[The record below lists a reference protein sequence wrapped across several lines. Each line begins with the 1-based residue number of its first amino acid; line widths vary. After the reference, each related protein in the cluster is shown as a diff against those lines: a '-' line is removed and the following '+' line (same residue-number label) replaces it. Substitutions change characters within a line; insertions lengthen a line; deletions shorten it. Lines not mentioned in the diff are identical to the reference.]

1 LGLESP
7 FLRAIPSVIF
17 LGAGVVSQIYLA
29 RRLRLNPILVWS
41 LLAVEAL
48 LALFSLESVFPLV
61 SRLFPS
67 GYTLVFTSGALV
79 LLSWIL
85 TAIAIVVWF
94 KNVWLKNRLSHPR
107 FQRERRAWLTAS
119 AAALCAAPVIALSAG
134 IITRKNFDVREVNLK
149 FPNLPKDLRGLRL
162 LQISDIHMGD
172 YFSAHDLARAIG
184 AANELRADVAFVTGD
199 LITTKWDPL
208 DACLHELSKLRAS
221 SGVWGCMG
229 NHEMHARV
237 ENYTAA
243 KALEFDLRFL
253 RHQAVPLT
261 FGQSR
266 INLVGVDHQRRL
278 ELYLERVEE
287 LIEPGVFNL
296 LLSHNPDVFPIAARQ
311 GFGLTLAGH
320 THGGQIN
327 LEIAG
332 SNLNIA
338 DLLTPYTKGFYQ
350 LANSSLYVNSGLG
363 TIGVPV
369 RIGAPPEITLI
380 RLCDS
385 SS

>member
-1 LGLESP
+1 MGFESP

-29 RRLRLNPILVWS
+29 RRLRISPIWIWG

-48 LALFSLESVFPLV
+48 LALFSQESVFPKV
-61 SRLFPS
+61 SRFFPS
-67 GYTLVFTSGALV
+67 GYTLVSTSGALV
-79 LLSWIL
+79 LLSWIF
-85 TAIAIVVWF
+85 TAMAIV
-94 KNVWLKNRLSHPR
+94 VWLKNRLAQPR
-107 FQRERRAWLTAS
+107 FQPERRAWLTAS

-162 LQISDIHMGD
+162 VQISDIHMGD
-172 YFSAHDLARAIG
+172 FFSASDLARAVG
-184 AANELRADVAFVTGD
+184 AANELRADIAFVTGD

-208 DACLHELSKLRAS
+208 DACLRELAKLRAS
-221 SGVWGCMG
+221 SGVWGCLG
-229 NHEMHARV
+229 NHEMHAHV
-237 ENYTAA
+237 EEYTAA
-243 KALEFDLRFL
+243 KALDFDMRFL
-253 RHQAVPLT
+253 RHEAVPLA

-266 INLVGVDHQRRL
+266 MNLVGVDHQRR
-278 ELYLERVEE
+278 ERRYLEHVEE
-287 LIEPGVFNL
+287 LVEPGVFNL

-311 GFGLTLAGH
+311 GFELTLAGH

-338 DLLTPYTKGFYQ
+338 DLVTPYTKGFYKF
-350 LANSSLYVNSGLG
+350 ANSSLYVNSGLG

-380 RLCDS
+380 RLCDLS
-385 SS
+385 S

>member
-1 LGLESP
+1 LGFESP
-7 FLRAIPSVIF
+7 FLRAIPSAIF

-29 RRLRLNPILVWS
+29 RRLRISPIWIWG

-48 LALFSLESVFPLV
+48 LVLFSQESVFPLV
-61 SRLFPS
+61 SRFFPS
-67 GYTLVFTSGALV
+67 GYTLVFTSAALV
-79 LLSWIL
+79 LSSWIF
-85 TAIAIVVWF
+85 TAIAIVVW
-94 KNVWLKNRLSHPR
+94 LKNRLSQPR
-107 FQRERRAWLTAS
+107 FQPERRAWLTAS
-119 AAALCAAPVIALSAG
+119 AAALCAAPVVALSTG
-134 IITRKNFDVREVNLK
+134 ILTRKNFDVREINLK
-149 FPNLPKDLRGLRL
+149 FRNLPKDLRGLRL

-172 YFSAHDLARAIG
+172 FFSANDLARAVG
-184 AANELRADVAFVTGD
+184 AANELRADIAFVTGD

-208 DACLHELSKLRAS
+208 EACLRELAKLRAS
-221 SGVWGCMG
+221 SGVWGCLG
-229 NHEMHARV
+229 NHEMHARI
-237 ENYTAA
+237 EDYTAA
-243 KALEFDLRFL
+243 KALEFDMRFL
-253 RHQAVPLT
+253 RRQAVPLT

-266 INLVGVDHQRRL
+266 LNLVGVDHQRRERPYL
-278 ELYLERVEE
+278 QHVAELV
-287 LIEPGVFNL
+287 EPGGFNL
-296 LLSHNPDVFPIAARQ
+296 LLSHNPDVFPVAARQ
-311 GFGLTLAGH
+311 GFELTLAGH

-338 DLLTPYTKGFYQ
+338 DLVTPYTKGFYQ

-385 SS
+385 

>member
-1 LGLESP
+1 LGFESP
-7 FLRAIPSVIF
+7 FLRETPSAIF
-17 LGAGVVSQIYLA
+17 LGVGVISQIYLA
-29 RRLRLNPILVWS
+29 RRLRISPILNWA
-41 LLAVEAL
+41 LLAFEAL
-48 LALFSLESVFPLV
+48 LFLAGQENFYPVIARF
-61 SRLFPS
+61 FPS

-79 LLSWIL
+79 LWSWIL
-85 TAIAIVVWF
+85 TAAAIF
-94 KNVWLKNRLSHPR
+94 LWLKKRLSAPR
-107 FQRERRAWLTAS
+107 FQPERRAWLTAS
-119 AAALCAAPVIALSAG
+119 AAALCAAPIVALSTG
-134 IITRKNFDVREVNLK
+134 ILTRKNFDVKEIDLK

-172 YFSAHDLARAIG
+172 FFSANDLAHAIG
-184 AANELRADVAFVTGD
+184 AANELRADLAFVTGD

-208 DACLHELSKLRAS
+208 DACLRELAKLRAS
-221 SGVWGCMG
+221 SGVWGCLG

-237 ENYTAA
+237 EKYTAA
-243 KALEFDLRFL
+243 KALEFDMRFL
-253 RHQAVPLT
+253 RHQAASVT

-266 INLVGVDHQRRL
+266 INLVGVDHQRR
-278 ELYLERVEE
+278 ERPYLPRVEE
-287 LIEPGVFNL
+287 LVEPGVFNL
-296 LLSHNPDVFPIAARQ
+296 LLSHNPDVFPVAARK
-311 GFGLTLAGH
+311 GFELTLAGH

-327 LEIAG
+327 LAIAG

-338 DLLTPYTKGFYQ
+338 DLVTPYTKGFYR
-350 LANSSLYVNSGLG
+350 LADSSLYVNSGLG

>member
-1 LGLESP
+1 MGFENP
-7 FLRAIPSVIF
+7 FLRTLPSVIF
-17 LGAGVVSQIYLA
+17 LGAGVVSQIYVA
-29 RRLRLNPILVWS
+29 RRLRIRPILNWS
-41 LLAVEAL
+41 LLAFEAL
-48 LALFSLESVFPLV
+48 LFLAGQESLYPLV
-61 SRLFPS
+61 LHFFPS
-67 GYTLVFTSGALV
+67 GYTPVFTSGALI
-79 LLSWIL
+79 LWSWIL
-85 TAIAIVVWF
+85 TAAAIVLS
-94 KNVWLKNRLSHPR
+94 LKKRFSEPR
-107 FQRERRAWLTAS
+107 FQPERRAWLTAS
-119 AAALCAAPVIALSAG
+119 AAALCAAPAVVLSTG
-134 IITRKNFDVREVNLK
+134 ILTRKNFDVREVNLK
-149 FPNLPKDLRGLRL
+149 FPNLPKDLHGLRL

-172 YFSAHDLARAIG
+172 FFSANDLARAVG
-184 AANELRADVAFVTGD
+184 AANELRADIAFVTGD

-208 DACLHELSKLRAS
+208 DACLRELARLRAS
-221 SGVWGCMG
+221 SGVWGCLG

-243 KALEFDLRFL
+243 KALEFDMRFL

-266 INLVGVDHQRRL
+266 INLVGVDHQRR
-278 ELYLERVEE
+278 ERPYLEHVEE
-287 LIEPGVFNL
+287 LVEPGTFNL
-296 LLSHNPDVFPIAARQ
+296 LLSHNPDVFPIAARK
-311 GFGLTLAGH
+311 GFELTLAGH

-338 DLLTPYTKGFYQ
+338 DLVTPYTKGLYQ

>member
-1 LGLESP
+1 MGLENP

-17 LGAGVVSQIYLA
+17 LGAGIVSQIYLA
-29 RRLRLNPILVWS
+29 RRLRISPIWIWA
-41 LLAVEAL
+41 LLAIEAL
-48 LALFSLESVFPLV
+48 LVLFSQESLFPVV
-61 SRLFPS
+61 SRFFPS
-67 GYTLVFTSGALV
+67 GYTLVFTSAALV

-85 TAIAIVVWF
+85 TAIAIIVWL
-94 KNVWLKNRLSHPR
+94 KNVWLKNRLAQPC
-107 FQRERRAWLTAS
+107 FQPERRAWLTAS
-119 AAALCAAPVIALSAG
+119 AAALCAAPVVALSAS
-134 IITRKNFDVREVNLK
+134 ILTRKNFQVREVNLK

-172 YFSAHDLARAIG
+172 FFSANDLARAVG
-184 AANELRADVAFVTGD
+184 AANELRADIAFVTGD

-208 DACLHELSKLRAS
+208 DACLSELAKLRAS
-221 SGVWGCMG
+221 SGVWGCLG
-229 NHEMHARV
+229 NHEMRARA
-237 ENYTAA
+237 ENYTTT
-243 KALEFDLRFL
+243 KGLEFDLRFL
-253 RHQAVPLT
+253 RHQAVPLA

-266 INLVGVDHQRRL
+266 INLVGVDHQRR
-278 ELYLERVEE
+278 ERPYLEDVEE
-287 LIEPGVFNL
+287 LVEPGVFNL
-296 LLSHNPDVFPIAARQ
+296 LLSHNPDVFPVAARQ
-311 GFGLTLAGH
+311 GFSLTLAGH

-338 DLLTPYTKGFYQ
+338 DLVTPYTKGFYQ

-380 RLCDS
+380 RLCDLS
-385 SS
+385 S

>member
-1 LGLESP
+1 MGFESP

-29 RRLRLNPILVWS
+29 RRLRIGPFWIWS

-48 LALFSLESVFPLV
+48 LALFSQESVFPLV
-61 SRLFPS
+61 SRFFPS
-67 GYTLVFTSGALV
+67 GYTLVFTSGVLV
-79 LLSWIL
+79 LASWVL
-85 TAIAIVVWF
+85 TAIAIVM
-94 KNVWLKNRLSHPR
+94 WLKNRLSQPR
-107 FQRERRAWLTAS
+107 FRPERRAWLTAS
-119 AAALCAAPVIALSAG
+119 ATALCAAPVIALSAG
-134 IITRKNFDVREVNLK
+134 IITRKNFNVREVNLK

-172 YFSAHDLARAIG
+172 YFSANDLARAIG

-208 DACLHELSKLRAS
+208 DACLQELAKLRAS
-221 SGVWGCMG
+221 SGVWGCLG

-237 ENYTAA
+237 EDYTTA

-266 INLVGVDHQRRL
+266 INLVGVDHQRR
-278 ELYLERVEE
+278 ERPYLERVEE
-287 LIEPGVFNL
+287 LVEPGGFNL
-296 LLSHNPDVFPIAARQ
+296 LLSHNPDVFPIAARK
-311 GFGLTLAGH
+311 GFELTLAGH

-338 DLLTPYTKGFYQ
+338 DLVTPYTKGFYQ

>member
-1 LGLESP
+1 LGFESP
-7 FLRAIPSVIF
+7 FLRTIPSVIF

-29 RRLRLNPILVWS
+29 RRLRIAPIWIWG
-41 LLAVEAL
+41 LLTIEAL
-48 LALFSLESVFPLV
+48 LVVIGLEDVYPRVLHF
-61 SRLFPS
+61 FPS
-67 GYTLVFTSGALV
+67 GYSAVSISAALTLW
-79 LLSWIL
+79 SWIS
-85 TAIAIVVWF
+85 TAIAIVI
-94 KNVWLKNRLSHPR
+94 WLKNRLSQRR
-107 FQRERRAWLTAS
+107 FQPERRAWLTAS
-119 AAALCAAPVIALSAG
+119 AAALCAAPVVALSAG
-134 IITRKNFDVREVNLK
+134 ILTRKNFDVREVNLK

-172 YFSAHDLARAIG
+172 FFSANDLARAVG
-184 AANELRADVAFVTGD
+184 AANELRADLAFVTGD

-208 DACLHELSKLRAS
+208 DACLRELAKLRAS
-221 SGVWGCMG
+221 SGVWGCLG

-243 KALEFDLRFL
+243 KALEFDMRFL
-253 RHQAVPLT
+253 RHQAAPLA

-266 INLVGVDHQRRL
+266 INLVGVDHQRR
-278 ELYLERVEE
+278 ELPYLERVEE
-287 LIEPGVFNL
+287 LVEPGAFNL

-311 GFGLTLAGH
+311 GFELTLAGH

-338 DLLTPYTKGFYQ
+338 DLVTPYTKGFYQ
-350 LANSSLYVNSGLG
+350 LADSSLYVNSGLG

>member
-1 LGLESP
+1 LGFESP
-7 FLRAIPSVIF
+7 FLRAIPSAIF

-29 RRLRLNPILVWS
+29 RRLRISPIWIWG

-48 LALFSLESVFPLV
+48 LVLFSQESVFPLV
-61 SRLFPS
+61 SRFFPS
-67 GYTLVFTSGALV
+67 GYTLVFTSSALV
-79 LLSWIL
+79 LSSWIF
-85 TAIAIVVWF
+85 TAIAIVVW
-94 KNVWLKNRLSHPR
+94 LKNRLPQPR
-107 FQRERRAWLTAS
+107 FQPERRVWLTAS
-119 AAALCAAPVIALSAG
+119 ATALCAAPVVGLSAG
-134 IITRKNFDVREVNLK
+134 ILTRKNFDVREINLK
-149 FPNLPKDLRGLRL
+149 FRNLPKDLRGLRL

-172 YFSAHDLARAIG
+172 FFSAHDLARAVG
-184 AANELRADVAFVTGD
+184 AANELRADIAFVTGD

-208 DACLHELSKLRAS
+208 DECLRELAKLRAS
-221 SGVWGCMG
+221 SGVWGCLG
-229 NHEMHARV
+229 NHEMHARI
-237 ENYTAA
+237 EDYTAA
-243 KALEFDLRFL
+243 KALEFDMRFL
-253 RHQAVPLT
+253 RRQAVPLM

-266 INLVGVDHQRRL
+266 LNLVGVDHQRR
-278 ELYLERVEE
+278 EHPYLERVSE
-287 LIEPGVFNL
+287 LVEPGAFNL
-296 LLSHNPDVFPIAARQ
+296 LLSHNPAVFPVAARQ
-311 GFGLTLAGH
+311 GFELTLAGH

-338 DLLTPYTKGFYQ
+338 DLVTPYTKGFYQ

>member
-1 LGLESP
+1 MGLESP
-7 FLRAIPSVIF
+7 FLRAIPSAIF
-17 LGAGVVSQIYLA
+17 LGAGVVSEIYLA
-29 RRLRLNPILVWS
+29 RRLRISPIWIS
-41 LLAVEAL
+41 GLLAVEAL
-48 LALFSLESVFPLV
+48 LVLFSQESVFPLV
-61 SRLFPS
+61 SRFFPS
-67 GYTLVFTSGALV
+67 GYTLVFISGALV
-79 LLSWIL
+79 LSSWIF
-85 TAIAIVVWF
+85 TAIAIVVW
-94 KNVWLKNRLSHPR
+94 LKSRLSQPR
-107 FQRERRAWLTAS
+107 FQPERRAWLTAS
-119 AAALCAAPVIALSAG
+119 AAALCAAPVAGLSAG
-134 IITRKNFDVREVNLK
+134 ILTRKNFDVREINLK

-172 YFSAHDLARAIG
+172 FFSAHDLSRAVG
-184 AANELRADVAFVTGD
+184 AANELRADIAFVTGD

-208 DACLHELSKLRAS
+208 DACLRELAKLRAS
-221 SGVWGCMG
+221 SGVWGCLG
-229 NHEMHARV
+229 NHEMHARI
-237 ENYTAA
+237 EDYTAA
-243 KALEFDLRFL
+243 KALEFDMRFL
-253 RHQAVPLT
+253 RRQAVPLT

-266 INLVGVDHQRRL
+266 LNLVGVDHQRR
-278 ELYLERVEE
+278 ERPYLERVSG
-287 LIEPGVFNL
+287 LVEPGVFNL
-296 LLSHNPDVFPIAARQ
+296 LLSHNPDVFPVAARQ
-311 GFGLTLAGH
+311 GFELTLAGH

-338 DLLTPYTKGFYQ
+338 DLVTPYTKGFYQ